1 MVFYVCSH
9 EKVASRAGLSGRSK
23 LHWVEPRSSLRAK
36 RCSVGFSLVVRHREE
51 PQGVDRRPS
60 FDGLWRRG
68 DPGVAGRALRSPG
81 LLRHSPSGRTG
92 VSGRP
97 MARNDDRGSNQLQF
111 ARVFFLSPTGSRE
124 GFVTARNSQPPRPEA
139 PRSGLEGRLKR
150 RQRGNE
156 LDHPSRREAWLR
168 SLRHEAVGF
177 GVVQSSILGV
187 TAARE
192 SAAKVLK

>member
-1 MVFYVCSH
+1 MMFYVCSH
-9 EKVASRAGLSGRSK
+9 ERVASRAGLSGRSK

-60 FDGLWRRG
+60 FDGLGDAAIQESRG
-68 DPGVAGRALRSPG
+68 APYVPLDCFAIAVRKDGRLWTP
-81 LLRHSPSGRTG
+81 L
-92 VSGRP
+92 
-97 MARNDDRGSNQLQF
+97 ARNDDRGSNQLQF